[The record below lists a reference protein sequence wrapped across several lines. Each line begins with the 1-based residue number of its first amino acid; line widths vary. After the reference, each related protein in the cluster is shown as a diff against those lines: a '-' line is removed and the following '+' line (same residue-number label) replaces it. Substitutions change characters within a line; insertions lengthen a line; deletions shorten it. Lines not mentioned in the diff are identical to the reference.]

1 LPRRRDLGVSA
12 VRRLDE
18 CLNEAAI
25 RLAATGIEA
34 PRREARLLMGHWL
47 GRDPA
52 TLLGVQ
58 AELVSALGPYFDL
71 VARRAR
77 HEPLSHLV
85 GRREFWSLSFE
96 VSNQVLDPRP
106 DSEVLVESV
115 LKIFTQKT
123 GALSLLDLG
132 TGSGCLILSVL
143 HERSEATGIGVDVS
157 GAALEIAN
165 RNARNLSLSS
175 RVAFVRG
182 EWGAALSGSF
192 DAILANPPYI
202 PTSHIMGLAP
212 DVVDF
217 DPHLA
222 LDGGMDGLDCF
233 RALAEDTRRLLAP
246 GGKAFFEIGDGQEG
260 AVAEILQVAAL
271 NVVDQIADLAGCTRC
286 LIAQAH

>member
-1 LPRRRDLGVSA
+1 MSA
-12 VRRLDE
+12 TLRLDE

-25 RLAATGIEA
+25 RLAAIGIDA
-34 PRREARLLMGHWL
+34 PRHEARLLMGHWL

-52 TLLGVQ
+52 MLLGVQ
-58 AELVSALGPYFDL
+58 AELVSAPEPYFDL

-85 GRREFWSLSFE
+85 GWREFWSLSFE

-115 LKIFTQKT
+115 LKFFTPQT
-123 GALSLLDLG
+123 GAMRLLDLG

-143 HERSEATGIGVDVS
+143 HELFGATGIGVDVS

-165 RNARNLSLSS
+165 RNARNLSLSA

-182 EWGAALSGSF
+182 DWGAALSGSF
-192 DAILANPPYI
+192 DGILANPPYI
-202 PTSHIMGLAP
+202 PTGHIMGLAP
-212 DVVDF
+212 DVADF
-217 DPHLA
+217 EPHLA
-222 LDGGMDGLDCF
+222 LDGGVDGLDCF
-233 RALAEDTRRLLAP
+233 RALAADTRRLLAP
-246 GGKAFFEIGDGQEG
+246 GGKAFFEIGEGQEV
-260 AVAEILQVAAL
+260 AVEEILRAAAL
-271 NVVDQIADLAGCTRC
+271 NVVDRIADLAGRTRC